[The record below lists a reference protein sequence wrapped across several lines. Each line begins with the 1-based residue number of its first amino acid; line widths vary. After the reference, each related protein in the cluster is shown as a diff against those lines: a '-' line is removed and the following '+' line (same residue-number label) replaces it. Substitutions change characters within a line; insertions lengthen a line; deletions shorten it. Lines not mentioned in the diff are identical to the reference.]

1 MVFSSL
7 LFLFQFLPVTLLVYY
22 LSPNRVR
29 NAVLVIASLVFYAW
43 GEPLYV
49 FLMIFSN
56 CYERKCQA
64 PHFEHIGE
72 TWIFIFK
79 IYVR

>member
-1 MVFSSL
+1 MAWDGILPKSSKRGHAIK
-7 LFLFQFLPVTLLVYY
+7 QAP
-22 LSPNRVR
+22 LS
-29 NAVLVIASLVFYAW
+29 I
-43 GEPLYV
+43 
-49 FLMIFSN
+49 